1 MQIDTKVLDIRTRT
15 HDRDQSKQILKGFLE
30 KNASDK
36 TNILI
41 NVKRKYIFIFTV
53 GTEVM

>member
-41 NVKRKYIFIFTV
+41 NVKRKYIFIFTL

>member
-15 HDRDQSKQILKGFLE
+15 YDRDQSKQILKGFLE